1 MALDKSVAIFQVAQ
15 GLGHGRYFLK
25 REVRQINAMVSLAP
39 GGSGAGEA
47 RPRLPLTLRRGEVRE
62 LLVF

>member
-1 MALDKSVAIFQVAQ
+1 MAQ

-25 REVRQINAMVSLAP
+25 RAVRQINAMVSRAP

-47 RPRLPLTLRRGEVRE
+47 RPRLPLTLRRGEVP
-62 LLVF
+62 